1 MILQSIK
8 NLPILT
14 ESVTIDVTPL
24 SLYGHAEDIAKIT
37 ANIKLESPMIEDTKF
52 ILPVCEGIK
61 PPKIYLPNGTPLNID
76 SFEPTAE
83 ADIAQIPSMMQQ
95 ALNTYIETP
104 TMDVMNEAVSI
115 MSMYSEY
122 KQNSQSITI
131 PAGQQYITFS
141 YSKFIPR
148 NDDGTYTLETIVPLS
163 SFTLNNTPGA
173 KANIII
179 LMPFEMATDMSKIV
193 DARWTAPNGQ
203 PQELIRTT
211 VGERITLSQYWQYDP
226 QVVVRYRY

>member
-37 ANIKLESPMIEDTKF
+37 ANIKLEGPMIEDTKF

-104 TMDVMNEAVSI
+104 TLDAMNEAVSI

-122 KQNSQSITI
+122 KQNSQTITI

-211 VGERITLSQYWQYDP
+211 IGERITLSQYWQYDP

>member
-8 NLPILT
+8 SLPILT

-24 SLYGHAEDIAKIT
+24 SQYGHTEDIAKIT
-37 ANIKLESPMIEDTKF
+37 ANIKLATPMAEDTKF
-52 ILPVCEGIK
+52 ILPICEGIK
-61 PPKIYLPNGTPLNID
+61 PPKIYLPNGTPLSID

-95 ALNTYIETP
+95 ALNSYIEAP
-104 TMDVMNEAVSI
+104 TMGAMNEAVSI

-122 KQNSQSITI
+122 KQNSQTITI

-141 YSKFIPR
+141 YSKYIPK

-193 DARWTAPNGQ
+193 EAMWTAPNGQ
-203 PQELIRTT
+203 PQELIRTS

-226 QVVVRYRY
+226 QVLVRYRY

>member
-24 SLYGHAEDIAKIT
+24 SLYGHTEDIAKIT
-37 ANIKLESPMIEDTKF
+37 ANIKLENPMAEDTKF

-61 PPKIYLPNGTPLNID
+61 PPKIYLPNGNPLNID

-104 TMDVMNEAVSI
+104 TMDAMNEAVSI

-122 KQNSQSITI
+122 KQNSQTITI

-141 YSKFIPR
+141 YSKFIPK

-203 PQELIRTT
+203 PQELIRTA

>member
-1 MILQSIK
+1 MDLQSIK

-24 SLYGHAEDIAKIT
+24 SQYGHTEDIAKIT
-37 ANIKLESPMIEDTKF
+37 ANIKLTKPMAEDTKF
-52 ILPVCEGIK
+52 ILPVCEGVK
-61 PPKIYLPNGTPLNID
+61 PPKIYLPNGMPLNIE

-83 ADIAQIPSMMQQ
+83 ADISQIPNMIQQ
-95 ALNTYIETP
+95 ALSKYIVTP
-104 TMDVMNEAVSI
+104 TLDIMNEVVSD
-115 MSMYSEY
+115 MSKYADY
-122 KQNSQSITI
+122 KQNGQTITM

-141 YSKFIPR
+141 YSKYIPK
-148 NDDGTYTLETIVPLS
+148 NDDGTFTLQTIVPLS

-193 DARWTAPNGQ
+193 EAKWTTPNGQ
-203 PQELIRTT
+203 PQELNKIV
-211 VGERITLSQYWQYDP
+211 VGQRITLSQYWQNDP
-226 QVVVRYRY
+226 QVVVKYRY

>member
-1 MILQSIK
+1 MNLQSIK

-24 SLYGHAEDIAKIT
+24 SLYGHTEDIAKIT
-37 ANIKLESPMIEDTKF
+37 ANIKLTNPMAEDTKF
-52 ILPVCEGIK
+52 ILPVCEGVK
-61 PPKIYLPNGTPLNID
+61 PPKIYLPNGTPLNME

-83 ADIAQIPSMMQQ
+83 DDILQIPSMMQQ
-95 ALNTYIETP
+95 ALNKYIETP
-104 TMDVMNEAVSI
+104 TLNAMNETVSV

-122 KQNSQSITI
+122 KQNSQTITI

-141 YSKFIPR
+141 YSKYIPR
-148 NDDGTYTLETIVPLS
+148 NDEGIYTLETIVPLC

-179 LMPFEMATDMSKIV
+179 LMPFEMATDMNKIV
-193 DARWTAPNGQ
+193 ESRWTAPNGQ
-203 PQELIRTT
+203 PQELNRAA